1 MTKLVTM
8 KLLMALVLA
17 VSTLHAVR
25 GFDFGDLAKK
35 TGDVAKVAV
44 KTTKTLVEKAP
55 EIFSPE
61 QLLEFGKQSIAGV
74 PLEALAATINKICSI
89 ALLSNATESEN
100 AVNVTEMNYVL
111 LTEGDNVTIPLL
123 ESDDLWSN
131 PLFNDS
137 HDTVILVT
145 GWTSNINGSNKAID
159 TIYNAYRA
167 RGGYN
172 FVVIDTSDYVDTL
185 YTWSAFNTNDL
196 GVELANGLKELIKYL
211 PVEKI
216 HLIGHSLGAHIVGA
230 AGRRF
235 QDLTGQMI
243 PRITGLDPA
252 NPCFNE
258 GEALSGIC
266 RGDAEFVDIIHS
278 NAKVLGKRD
287 PIGDVDFYPN
297 GVVSVQPGC
306 LNPACSHARAWE
318 LYAETV
324 YPGQENNMLAVKC
337 NSVLSLDTG
346 ACPGKSIPLGF
357 ACPKTAK
364 GNYFLK
370 TSDQTPFGKKSS

>member
-1 MTKLVTM
+1 MTKFKATLIV
-8 KLLMALVLA
+8 LLSSALCF
-17 VSTLHAVR
+17 STA
-25 GFDFGDLAKK
+25 FDFNDLAKK
-35 TGDVAKVAV
+35 AGDAAKVAG
-44 KTTKTLVEKAP
+44 KATKSLVEKTP

-61 QLLEFGKQSIAGV
+61 QLLDFGKQSIAGV

-89 ALLSNATESEN
+89 AGSTNATESEN
-100 AVNVTEMNYVL
+100 SVNITEMNYVL
-111 LTEGDNVTIPLL
+111 LTEKENVTIPLL
-123 ESDDLWSN
+123 ESDDLWSHE
-131 PLFNDS
+131 LFNDS
-137 HDTVILVT
+137 SETVILVT
-145 GWTSNINGSNKAID
+145 GWTTNIKGLNKAID
-159 TIYNAYRA
+159 TIYKAYQA

-196 GVELANGLKELIKYL
+196 GKGLAQGLEELINY
-211 PVEKI
+211 VQSSSI
-216 HLIGHSLGAHIVGA
+216 HLIGHSLGAHIVGT
-230 AGRRF
+230 AGRQF
-235 QDLTGQMI
+235 QYKTGRSV

-258 GEALSGIC
+258 GEALSGIS
-266 RGDAEFVDIIHS
+266 RGDADFVDIIHS

-324 YPGQENNMLAVKC
+324 YPGNEENLLATKC
-337 NSVLSLDTG
+337 NSILSLDTG
-346 ACPGKSIPLGF
+346 ACPGNPIPLGF

-370 TSDQTPFGKKSS
+370 TNDKTPFGRKLKGQ

>member
-1 MTKLVTM
+1 MTKLHLVPV
-8 KLLMALVLA
+8 LLVLLA
-17 VSTLHAVR
+17 SSLSFSSA
-25 GFDFGDLAKK
+25 FDFSSLAKS
-35 TGDVAKVAV
+35 TGDVAKVAGKTV
-44 KTTKTLVEKAP
+44 KAVAEKVPA
-55 EIFSPE
+55 IFSPE

-74 PLEALAATINKICSI
+74 PLEALAAALNQICSF
-89 ALLSNATESEN
+89 AVSSNATESEN
-100 AVNVTEMNYVL
+100 SVNISALNYVL
-111 LTEGDNVTIPLL
+111 LTDSENVTVPLL
-123 ESDDLWSN
+123 ESDTLWMH
-131 PLFNDS
+131 PLFKDS
-137 HDTVILVT
+137 LNTTILVT
-145 GWTSNINGSNKAID
+145 GWTSNINGSNRAID
-159 TIYNAYRA
+159 TIFNAYQA
-167 RGGYN
+167 RGGHN
-172 FVVIDTSDYVDTL
+172 FVVIDTSDFVDTL
-185 YTWSAFNTNDL
+185 YTWSAFNTNEL
-196 GVELANGLKELIKYL
+196 GEALAEGLQHLINFL

-216 HLIGHSLGAHIVGA
+216 HLIGHSLGAHIVGS

-235 QDLTGQMI
+235 QSLTNLSI

-266 RGDAEFVDIIHS
+266 RGDADFVDIIHS

-306 LNPACSHARAWE
+306 LDPACSHARAWE

-324 YPGQENNMLAVKC
+324 HPGNENHMLAVKC

-346 ACPGKSIPLGF
+346 ACPGKAIPLGYS
-357 ACPKTAK
+357 CPRTAK

-370 TSDQTPFGKKSS
+370 TNSKFPFGMNL

>member
-1 MTKLVTM
+1 MAKIVLTL
-8 KLLMALVLA
+8 ALVLS
-17 VSTLHAVR
+17 VLCSLHAI
-25 GFDFGDLAKK
+25 DFGDLAKK
-35 TGDVAKVAV
+35 TSDIAKVAT
-44 KTTKTLVEKAP
+44 KTTKSVVEKAP

-61 QLLEFGKQSIAGV
+61 QLLDFGKQSIAGV

-89 ALLSNATESEN
+89 AVSSNATQSEDS
-100 AVNVTEMNYVL
+100 VNITEINYVL
-111 LTEGDNVTIPLL
+111 MTDDDNVTIPLL
-123 ESDDLWSN
+123 ESDFLWSN
-131 PLFNDS
+131 PLFKEHLN
-137 HDTVILVT
+137 TTILVT
-145 GWTSNINGSNKAID
+145 GWTSNINGSNRAID
-159 TIYNAYRA
+159 TLFNAYKA

-185 YTWSAFNTNDL
+185 YSWSAFNTNDL
-196 GVELANGLKELIKYL
+196 GKALAEGLKELIEYVPL
-211 PVEKI
+211 ENI
-216 HLIGHSLGAHIVGA
+216 HLIGHSLGAHIVGT
-230 AGRRF
+230 AGRHF
-235 QDLTGQMI
+235 QYLTNLSL

-258 GEALSGIC
+258 GEALGGIY
-266 RGDAEFVDIIHS
+266 RGDADFVDIIHS

-306 LNPACSHARAWE
+306 LNPSCSHARAWE

-324 YPGQENNMLAVKC
+324 YPGNENHMLAIKC

-346 ACPGKSIPLGF
+346 ACPGKAIPMGF
-357 ACPKTAK
+357 ACPRTAK

-370 TSDQTPFGKKSS
+370 TNDKFPFGKNLS

>member
-1 MTKLVTM
+1 MG
-8 KLLMALVLA
+8 KLLPLLVVLMT
-17 VSTLHAVR
+17 SLCYHAA
-25 GFDFGDLAKK
+25 FDLTDLAKK
-35 TGDVAKVAV
+35 TGDVAKVAA
-44 KTTKTLVEKAP
+44 KTTKALAEKAP
-55 EIFSPE
+55 VIFSPE

-74 PLEALAATINKICSI
+74 PLEALAATINKVCSI
-89 ALLSNATESEN
+89 AVSSNATESEN
-100 AVNVTEMNYVL
+100 SVNITEMNYIL
-111 LTEGDNVTIPLL
+111 MTGEENVTIPLL
-123 ESDDLWSN
+123 ESNDLWSH

-137 HDTVILVT
+137 RDTVILVT
-145 GWTSNINGSNKAID
+145 GWTSNINGSNRAID
-159 TIYNAYRA
+159 TIFNAYQA

-196 GVELANGLKELIKYL
+196 GKALAEGLKELINYETVDK
-211 PVEKI
+211 V

-230 AGRRF
+230 AGRHF
-235 QDLTGQMI
+235 QTLTNLSV

-258 GEALSGIC
+258 GESLSGIC
-266 RGDAEFVDIIHS
+266 RGDADFVDIIHS

-287 PIGDVDFYPN
+287 PLGDVDFYPN

-324 YPGQENNMLAVKC
+324 YPGKEDNMLAVKC
-337 NSVLSLDTG
+337 NSILSLDTG
-346 ACPGKSIPLGF
+346 ACPGQSIPLGY

-370 TSDQTPFGKKSS
+370 TNDQSPFGKSQA

>member
-1 MTKLVTM
+1 MNKHHLVPV
-8 KLLMALVLA
+8 LVLL
-17 VSTLHAVR
+17 VSSLCYNSA
-25 GFDFGDLAKK
+25 FDFSSFAKS
-35 TGDVAKVAV
+35 TGDVAKVAGKTV
-44 KTTKTLVEKAP
+44 KAVAEKVP

-74 PLEALAATINKICSI
+74 PLEALAAALNKICSI
-89 ALLSNATESEN
+89 AVSSNATESEN
-100 AVNVTEMNYVL
+100 SVNISEINYILMTGSENISV
-111 LTEGDNVTIPLL
+111 PLM
-123 ESDDLWSN
+123 ESDTLWSN

-137 HDTVILVT
+137 HETVILVT

-159 TIYNAYRA
+159 TIFSAYQA

-185 YTWSAFNTNDL
+185 YSWSAFNTNEL
-196 GVELANGLKELIKYL
+196 GEALAVGLKELIKFV
-211 PVEKI
+211 PEEKI
-216 HLIGHSLGAHIVGA
+216 HLIGHSLGAHIVGS
-230 AGRRF
+230 AGRHF
-235 QDLTGQMI
+235 QVLTDRI
-243 PRITGLDPA
+243 LPRITGLDPA

-306 LNPACSHARAWE
+306 LDPSCSHARAWE

-324 YPGQENNMLAVKC
+324 HPGNENHLLAVKC

-346 ACPGKSIPLGF
+346 ACPGKAIPLGF
-357 ACPKTAK
+357 ACPRTAK

-370 TSDQTPFGKKSS
+370 TNDKFPFGKNL

>member
-1 MTKLVTM
+1 MAKLISI
-8 KLLMALVLA
+8 LALVLV
-17 VSTLHAVR
+17 VSSSCL
-25 GFDFGDLAKK
+25 GEPFNFDDLAKR

-44 KTTKTLVEKAP
+44 KTTKGLVEKAP
-55 EIFSPE
+55 QIFSPE

-74 PLEALAATINKICSI
+74 PLEALTATINQICSI
-89 ALLSNATESEN
+89 AVATNATESEDS
-100 AVNVTEMNYVL
+100 VNITAMNYVL
-111 LTEGDNVTIPLL
+111 MTGAENVTIPLL
-123 ESDDLWSN
+123 ESDDLWKN
-131 PLFNDS
+131 PLFNPS
-137 HDTVILVT
+137 HNTVILVT
-145 GWTSNINGSNKAID
+145 GWTSNINGSNRAID
-159 TIYNAYRA
+159 TIFNAYQA

-185 YTWSAFNTNDL
+185 YTWSAFNTNSL
-196 GVELANGLKELIKYL
+196 GIELANGLQDLLKYI

-216 HLIGHSLGAHIVGA
+216 HLIGHSLGAHIVGS
-230 AGRRF
+230 AGRHF
-235 QDLTGQMI
+235 QVLTNQTI

-266 RGDAEFVDIIHS
+266 RGDADFVDIIHS

-324 YPGQENNMLAVKC
+324 HPGQENNLLAVKC
-337 NSVLSLDTG
+337 NSILSLDTG
-346 ACPGKSIPLGF
+346 ACPGKSIPMGY
-357 ACPKTAK
+357 ACPPTAK

-370 TSDQTPFGKKSS
+370 TNSEYPFGREL